1 MRKQFSRLLL
11 MIVSVISISAC
22 NSEKEKIRYE
32 ITSSAPIQLDIRYIN
47 GERNQVDEKFNG
59 SQWSYEGEISFLND
73 KFGHQFRLSCDGK
86 GPTQHSVTLKIYRGQ
101 KLLVEETVQ
110 SKEPMHHDPTTFR
123 SSGGVDSYIEP

>member
-11 MIVSVISISAC
+11 MIVSVISVSAC

-32 ITSSAPIQLDIRYIN
+32 ITSSAPIQLDIGYIN
-47 GERNQVDEKFNG
+47 GERNHVDEKFNG
-59 SQWSYEGEISFLND
+59 SLWTYEGEISFLND
-73 KFGHQFRLSCDGK
+73 KFGHEFQLYCDGK

-101 KLLVEETVQ
+101 KLLVEETFQ

-123 SSGGVDSYIEP
+123 SSGIVESYIEP